1 VIVTSTPVEAEI
13 RRLIAVAGPMPVA
26 QYMALCLSHPERGYY
41 MSRDPLGV
49 AGDFTTAPEI
59 SQMFGEL
66 IGLWAVSIWRL
77 IDSPDRFHLVELG
90 PGRGTMMCDALR
102 AAHVVPGFVGAAS
115 IHLVEISP
123 VLQERQRHTLAGL
136 DIAMQWHETLDDV
149 PDGPLI
155 ILANEFFDALPVH
168 QAVKQADGWHE
179 RVIEIGRDGKFEFGM
194 AARPIPHFE
203 RVVPPALRLAPLDA
217 LFEWRSDHIALEIA
231 RRVVRF
237 NGAALVIDYGHAE
250 SQDGDTLQAVGSHSF
265 ADPLRAPGAVD
276 LTAHV
281 DFQAIGETAESM
293 GACVHGPVGQGDFLR
308 RLGIESRAA
317 ALKKN
322 STPDQAVDIDIAMA
336 RLVEEDTVAMG
347 RLFKAIAISHPKL
360 GPLPGFD
367 G

>member
-1 VIVTSTPVEAEI
+1 MAPSPVEAEI
-13 RRLIAVAGPMPVA
+13 RRLISAAGPIPVA

-41 MSRDPLGV
+41 MTRDPLGV

-77 IDSPDRFHLVELG
+77 MDSPEKVHLVELG
-90 PGRGTMMCDALR
+90 PGRGTMLQDALR
-102 AAHVVPGFVGAAS
+102 AAQVVPGFVGAAA

-123 VLQERQRHTLAGL
+123 VLKECQRHTLGSVERP
-136 DIAMQWHETLDDV
+136 IHWYESLDDV
-149 PDGPLI
+149 PDGPVI

-179 RVIEIGRDGKFEFGM
+179 RVIEIGRDNKFVFGT
-194 AARPIPHFE
+194 AAAPIPHFE
-203 RVVPPALRLAPLDA
+203 RVVPAALRLAPLDA
-217 LFEWRSDHIALEIA
+217 LYEWRGDHIALEIA

-250 SQDGDTLQAVGSHSF
+250 SQDGDTLQAVGAHSF
-265 ADPLRAPGAVD
+265 ADPLRAPGSVD
-276 LTAHV
+276 LTAYV
-281 DFQAIGETAESM
+281 DFQALGETAESM
-293 GACVHGPVGQGDFLR
+293 GARVRGPVGQGDFLR

-317 ALKKN
+317 ALKK
-322 STPDQAVDIDIAMA
+322 SATADKAVDIDMAMA
-336 RLVEEDTVAMG
+336 RLVEDDSSAMG
-347 RLFKAIAISHPKL
+347 RLFKAIAITHPKL

>member
-1 VIVTSTPVEAEI
+1 MASSPVETEI
-13 RRLIAVAGPMPVA
+13 RRLISAAGPIPVA
-26 QYMALCLSHPERGYY
+26 RYMALCLSHSERGYY
-41 MSRDPLGV
+41 MTRDPLGV

-77 IDSPDRFHLVELG
+77 MDSPEQIHLVELG
-90 PGRGTMMCDALR
+90 PGRGTMLCDAMR
-102 AAHVVPGFVGAAS
+102 AAQVVPGFVGAAT

-123 VLQERQRHTLAGL
+123 VLKERQRHTLGSIEGPMHWYESL
-136 DIAMQWHETLDDV
+136 NDV
-149 PDGPLI
+149 PEGPAI

-179 RVIEIGRDGKFEFGM
+179 RVIEIGRDNKFAFGL
-194 AARPIPHFE
+194 AHAPIPHFE
-203 RVVPPALRLAPLDA
+203 RVVPAALRLAPLDA
-217 LFEWRSDHIALEIA
+217 LYEWRSDHIALEIA

-250 SQDGDTLQAVGSHSF
+250 SQDGDTLQAVGAHSF
-265 ADPLRAPGAVD
+265 ADPLRSPGSVD

-281 DFQAIGETAESM
+281 DFQALGETAESM
-293 GACVHGPVGQGDFLR
+293 GARVRGPVGQGDFLR

-317 ALKKN
+317 ALKK
-322 STPDQAVDIDIAMA
+322 SVTADKAVDLDVAMA
-336 RLVEEDTVAMG
+336 RLVDDDSSAMG
-347 RLFKAIAISHPKL
+347 RLFKAIAIAHPKL

>member
-1 VIVTSTPVEAEI
+1 MASTPIEAEI
-13 RRLIAVAGPMPVA
+13 RRLISVAGPIPVA
-26 QYMALCLSHPERGYY
+26 QYMALCLTHPERGYY
-41 MSRDPLGV
+41 MTRDPLGV
-49 AGDFTTAPEI
+49 TGDFTTAPEI

-77 IDSPDRFHLVELG
+77 MDSPDRIHLIELG
-90 PGRGTMMCDALR
+90 PGRGTMMRDALR
-102 AAHVVPGFVGAAS
+102 AAQIVPGFVKAAA

-123 VLQERQRHTLAGL
+123 VLKERQRHTLGGL
-136 DIAMQWHETLDDV
+136 DLAMHWHESLNDV

-155 ILANEFFDALPVH
+155 IVANEFFDALPVH

-179 RVIEIGRDGKFEFGM
+179 RVIEVGRDGKFAFGT

-203 RVVPPALRLAPLDA
+203 RVVPAALPLAPLDSF
-217 LFEWRSDHIALEIA
+217 FEWRSDHIALEIA

-250 SQDGDTLQAVGSHSF
+250 SQDGDTLQAVGAHSF
-265 ADPLRAPGAVD
+265 ADPLKSPGLVD

-281 DFQAIGETAESM
+281 DFQSLGQTAESM
-293 GACVHGPVGQGDFLR
+293 GARVRGPVSQGDFLR
-308 RLGIESRAA
+308 RLGIDSRAA

-322 STPDQAVDIDIAMA
+322 ITADKAVDIDIAMA
-336 RLVEEDTVAMG
+336 RLVDEDSSAMG
-347 RLFKAIAISHPKL
+347 RLFKAIAIANPKL